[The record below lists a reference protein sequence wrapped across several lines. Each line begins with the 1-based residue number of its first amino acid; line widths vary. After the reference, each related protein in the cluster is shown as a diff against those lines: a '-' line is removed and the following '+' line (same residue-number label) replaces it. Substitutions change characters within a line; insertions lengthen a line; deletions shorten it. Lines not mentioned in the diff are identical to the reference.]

1 MVAKYWDKLT
11 NNEEEPTPKSWWF
24 KVCVVIGVFIG
35 FGLVCAVA
43 ALFFIFLGW
52 CFAGLWNY
60 AITPIFN
67 VIEITSYMGAAL
79 LALIFCSIRLLKFA
93 FRN

>member
-1 MVAKYWDKLT
+1 MVAKYWDKLI
-11 NNEEEPTPKSWWF
+11 EDKGEDIPKSWWF
-24 KVCVVIGVFIG
+24 KGAAVIGMFIG

-67 VIEITSYMGAAL
+67 VTEITAYMGAAL
-79 LALIFCSIRLLKFA
+79 LAIIYGSIRLFKFA
-93 FRN
+93 FKH